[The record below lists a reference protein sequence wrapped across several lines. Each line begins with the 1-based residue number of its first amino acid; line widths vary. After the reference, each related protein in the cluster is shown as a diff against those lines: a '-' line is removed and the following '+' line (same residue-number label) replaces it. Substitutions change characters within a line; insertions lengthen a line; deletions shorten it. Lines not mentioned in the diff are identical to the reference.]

1 MQDILDNIVEACRP
15 YCSTGHVATYIPE
28 LSKGDPTALGI
39 SVADIKGNIY
49 SSGDADHA
57 FTIQSISKVITL
69 CLALTELGEDIVFSK
84 IGFEAVADP
93 FNSIMRLEMD
103 NPHRPHNPFIN
114 SGSIVTVSLLP
125 YSDPEEKIEAIL
137 DLAREMAGN
146 NMISINNDVYFS
158 EKFTGDRNRALAYFL
173 KSNSSMDGDVEEIL
187 DVYFKHCSIEMTA
200 RDLSVMGAT
209 LAADGIN
216 PLTGVEVISADVARV
231 VRALMVTCGTYDG
244 SGEFAVRVGLPA
256 KSGVGGGIMSTLPG
270 RMGIATYGPAL
281 DFRGNSAG
289 GIKVMEMLSEE
300 EGIRLL

>member
-1 MQDILDNIVEACRP
+1 LQHILENIVEACRP
-15 YCSTGHVATYIPE
+15 YCGTGQVATYIPE
-28 LSKGDPTALGI
+28 LSKGDPEALGAAI
-39 SVADIKGNIY
+39 GTVDGQMFTAGE
-49 SSGDADHA
+49 ADHF

-69 CLALTELGEDIVFSK
+69 SLALMELGEEIVFSK

-114 SGSIVTVSLLP
+114 SGSIVMVSLLP
-125 YSDPEEKIEAIL
+125 YADPDEKTEAIV
-137 DLAREMAGN
+137 DLAREMSGN
-146 NMISINNDVYFS
+146 SMVGINSDVYFS

-173 KSNSSMDGDVEEIL
+173 KSTDSMDGDVEEIL
-187 DVYFKHCSIEMTA
+187 DVYFRHCSIEMTA
-200 RDLSVMGAT
+200 RDLAVMGAT
-209 LAADGIN
+209 LAADGRN
-216 PLTGVEVISADVARV
+216 PFTGRVVISPDVARI

-256 KSGVGGGIMSTLPG
+256 KSGVGGGIMSTFPG
-270 RMGIATYGPAL
+270 RMGIATFGPAL

-300 EGIRLL
+300 QKLRLL